1 MKKILSMFL
10 CAMMVF
16 SMSSVAFAADFNDV
30 TDTHAQ
36 YEAIET
42 LETLDIVNGFSS
54 DVYGPDVTL
63 TRAQLCTM
71 MVRAMYG
78 DDIHYN
84 DTTFADV
91 ALTHW
96 ARASIDT
103 ACRNGLMVGYG
114 DNKFGPEDT
123 LTYTQTARVILNAIG
138 YGDLAWPTGV
148 NAVAYELG
156 LYDNVSVTD
165 FNAGCTRA
173 HAAQMIYNAFDLHL
187 VKEWAG
193 EHFNTDKVFVK
204 DVLGFE
210 KTSEYVDGH
219 LYVAYK
225 DLNDKKADLFVTDIR
240 STFEKTIYPCGANQF
255 KFIDSNRAEKNSFDW
270 AKVDLFV
277 NGVDVNDTAWFVN
290 AESVIGVFDD
300 EDNLIAIYVE
310 NEGKDYIPGTIV
322 IGEDTIGLPDRVE
335 NKIKKDKNFDEK
347 TSTVT
352 YFEEDES
359 YVISNK
365 IVCGF
370 IEDHSNKSVWIDD
383 VKYTFE
389 SNHGYHDNDFIV
401 IYYNHADEIVD
412 SNVMDIENVYFY
424 NTDEDEMILHTWE
437 CEHYN
442 DNTDEPYWMTY
453 SEVNHAVE
461 LLEPGKNILYFDR
474 CEDCHAKDA
483 DRDMIT
489 IAPVD
494 YVYHVFVN
502 TTNGFDFF
510 ADNWY
515 HNDLNCQAFV
525 DANVNSD
532 KIIEVE
538 TDVIPSNWKICTVC
552 GN

>member
-30 TDTHAQ
+30 TDAHAQ

-138 YGDLAWPTGV
+138 YGDLTWPTGV

-156 LYDNVSVTD
+156 LYDNVKVTD

-240 STFEKTIYPCGANQF
+240 STFEKTIYPVGNDEY
-255 KFIDSNRAEKNSFDW
+255 KFIDSTRAEKHDVKWSEIEMY
-270 AKVDLFV
+270 V
-277 NGVDVNDTAWFVN
+277 NGELIETGRLAWFDKDY
-290 AESVIGVFDD
+290 AMTGVFDD
-300 EDNLIAIYVE
+300 EDKLIAIYVV
-310 NEGKDYIPGTIV
+310 NEGVDYIPGEELPNV
-322 IGEDTIGLPDRVE
+322 IEDDVYDDR
-335 NKIKKDKNFDEK
+335 DFDFN

-352 YFEEDES
+352 YFAEDDT

-365 IVCGF
+365 IACGF
-370 IEDHSNKSVWIDD
+370 IDTRHTKSFWIDD
-383 VKYTFE
+383 VKYTFDDP
-389 SNHGYHDNDFIV
+389 HGYAKGDFVV
-401 IYYNHADEIVD
+401 IYFNHKDEIVG
-412 SNVMDIENVYFY
+412 SKKLDI
-424 NTDEDEMILHTWE
+424 DEAFIYDVEEFIVHTWE

-442 DNTDEPYWMTY
+442 DNWDEDYWMTH
-453 SEVNHAVE
+453 SEVKYSGTEFADEMSNN
-461 LLEPGKNILYFDR
+461 GILYFDV
-474 CEDCHAKDA
+474 CDDCHANEVTEDYT
-483 DRDMIT
+483 DIV
-489 IAPVD
+489 PVEVIEIPD
-494 YVYHVFVN
+494 YVTHDDWTYVHTSDCSAVTSKPEV
-502 TTNGFDFF
+502 TPVVV
-510 ADNWY
+510 
-515 HNDLNCQAFV
+515 DL
-525 DANVNSD
+525 
-532 KIIEVE
+532 I
-538 TDVIPSNWKICTVC
+538 TCTKPHHDC
-552 GN
+552 ITGNN

>member
-16 SMSSVAFAADFNDV
+16 SMGSVAFAADFNDV
-30 TDTHAQ
+30 TDAHAQ

-42 LETLDIVNGFSS
+42 LETLDIINGFSS

-156 LYDNVSVTD
+156 LYDNVKVTD

-240 STFEKTIYPCGANQF
+240 STFEKTIYPVGNDEY
-255 KFIDSNRAEKNSFDW
+255 KFIDSTRAEKHDVKWSEIEMY
-270 AKVDLFV
+270 V
-277 NGVDVNDTAWFVN
+277 NGVLIETGRLDWFNSDYDMV
-290 AESVIGVFDD
+290 GVFDD
-300 EDNLIAIYVE
+300 EDTLIAIYVV
-310 NEGKDYIPGTIV
+310 NEGDVYIPGGIPAD
-322 IGEDTIGLPDRVE
+322 ILSEIEDD
-335 NKIKKDKNFDEK
+335 DDFDSR

-352 YFEEDES
+352 YFIEDDT
-359 YVISNK
+359 YVISNE

-370 IEDHSNKSVWIDD
+370 VSDISNKSIWIDN
-383 VKYTFE
+383 VKYTLE
-389 SNHGYHDNDFIV
+389 AGHGFDVDEFAV
-401 IYYNHADEIVD
+401 IYIDSNDEIAGWTTID
-412 SNVMDIENVYFY
+412 EPYYFNVKSMKY
-424 NTDEDEMILHTWE
+424 HTWE
-437 CEHYN
+437 CSHYN
-442 DNTDEPYWMTY
+442 DRANDNNWCTGEDEVIEYFINNDKTNTT
-453 SEVNHAVE
+453 VR
-461 LLEPGKNILYFDR
+461 FDA
-474 CEDCHAKDA
+474 CKDCHVDGRYAVS
-483 DRDMIT
+483 IPEV
-489 IAPVD
+489 IEIPD
-494 YVYHVFVN
+494 YVTHDSWSYVHTSDCPAVTSKPDV
-502 TTNGFDFF
+502 TPVVV
-510 ADNWY
+510 
-515 HNDLNCQAFV
+515 DLI
-525 DANVNSD
+525 S
-532 KIIEVE
+532 
-538 TDVIPSNWKICTVC
+538 CTKPHHEC
-552 GN
+552 ITGNN

>member
-30 TDTHAQ
+30 TDAHAQ

-156 LYDNVSVTD
+156 LYDNVKVTD

-193 EHFNTDKVFVK
+193 EHFNTDKVFLN
-204 DVLGFE
+204 DVLGFKE
-210 KTSEYVDGH
+210 VSEYIDGH

-225 DLNDKKADLFVTDIR
+225 DLNDADADLFVTDIR
-240 STFEKTIYPCGANQF
+240 STFEKTIYPSGANEY
-255 KFIDSNRAEKNSFDW
+255 KFIDSTRADEYDFDW

-352 YFEEDES
+352 YFEEDNS

-365 IVCGF
+365 IACGF
-370 IEDHSNKSVWIDD
+370 IDTRSTKSFWIDD
-383 VKYTFE
+383 VKYTFDDP
-389 SNHGYHDNDFIV
+389 HGYAKGDFVVIYFNHDDEIADSKKLDIDEAFIYDVEDFI
-401 IYYNHADEIVD
+401 I
-412 SNVMDIENVYFY
+412 
-424 NTDEDEMILHTWE
+424 HTWE
-437 CEHYN
+437 CEHYS
-442 DNTDEPYWMTY
+442 DNEDETYWRNY
-453 SEVNHAVE
+453 SDVKFSGTEFAEEMSNNGV
-461 LLEPGKNILYFDR
+461 LYFDV
-474 CEDCHAKDA
+474 CDDCHADEVTEDYTDIVPVEVIEIPEYVTHDDWTYVHTSDCSAVTSKPDVTPVVV
-483 DRDMIT
+483 DLIT
-489 IAPVD
+489 
-494 YVYHVFVN
+494 
-502 TTNGFDFF
+502 
-510 ADNWY
+510 
-515 HNDLNCQAFV
+515 
-525 DANVNSD
+525 
-532 KIIEVE
+532 
-538 TDVIPSNWKICTVC
+538 CTKPHHDC
-552 GN
+552 ITGNN

>member
-30 TDTHAQ
+30 TDAHAQ

-42 LETLDIVNGFSS
+42 LETLDIINGFSS

-156 LYDNVSVTD
+156 LYDNVKVTD

-240 STFEKTIYPCGANQF
+240 STFEKTIYPVGNDEY
-255 KFIDSNRAEKNSFDW
+255 KFIDSTRAEKHDVKWSEIEMY
-270 AKVDLFV
+270 V
-277 NGVDVNDTAWFVN
+277 NGVLIETGRLDWFNSDYDMV
-290 AESVIGVFDD
+290 GVFDD
-300 EDNLIAIYVE
+300 EDTLIAIYVV
-310 NEGKDYIPGTIV
+310 NEGDVYIPGGIPADILSEV
-322 IGEDTIGLPDRVE
+322 EDD
-335 NKIKKDKNFDEK
+335 DDFDSR

-352 YFEEDES
+352 YFIEDDT
-359 YVISNK
+359 YVISNE

-370 IEDHSNKSVWIDD
+370 VSDVSRNKGQRTSHH
-383 VKYTFE
+383 
-389 SNHGYHDNDFIV
+389 HGRY
-401 IYYNHADEIVD
+401 
-412 SNVMDIENVYFY
+412 
-424 NTDEDEMILHTWE
+424 
-437 CEHYN
+437 
-442 DNTDEPYWMTY
+442 
-453 SEVNHAVE
+453 
-461 LLEPGKNILYFDR
+461 
-474 CEDCHAKDA
+474 
-483 DRDMIT
+483 
-489 IAPVD
+489 
-494 YVYHVFVN
+494 VFVI
-502 TTNGFDFF
+502 GQSF
-510 ADNWY
+510 
-515 HNDLNCQAFV
+515 LEE
-525 DANVNSD
+525 S
-532 KIIEVE
+532 
-538 TDVIPSNWKICTVC
+538 S
-552 GN
+552 

>member
-1 MKKILSMFL
+1 MKKILSLFL
-10 CAMMVF
+10 AATMAF
-16 SMSSVAFAADFNDV
+16 SMSITAFAADFKDV
-30 TDTHAQ
+30 TESHDQ
-36 YEAIET
+36 YEAVET
-42 LETLDIVNGFSS
+42 LETLNIINGYG
-54 DVYGPDVTL
+54 DEIYGPNDIL
-63 TRAQLCTM
+63 TRAQECTM
-71 MVRAMYG
+71 LVRTMYG
-78 DDIHYN
+78 DDVHYN
-84 DTTFADV
+84 DNTFADV

-156 LYDNVSVTD
+156 LYDNVKVTD

-300 EDNLIAIYVE
+300 EDNLIAIYVT
-310 NEGKDYIPGTIV
+310 NKGDVYIPGEIPSDILNEV
-322 IGEDTIGLPDRVE
+322 EDD
-335 NKIKKDKNFDEK
+335 KDFDAR
-347 TSTVT
+347 TSTIT
-352 YFEEDES
+352 YFIEDDT
-359 YVISNK
+359 YVISNE

-370 IEDHSNKSVWIDD
+370 VSDISNKSIWIDN
-383 VKYTFE
+383 VKYTLE
-389 SNHGYHDNDFIV
+389 AGHGFDVDKFAV
-401 IYYNHADEIVD
+401 IYIDSNDEIAGWTTID
-412 SNVMDIENVYFY
+412 EPYYFNVKSMKY
-424 NTDEDEMILHTWE
+424 HTWE
-437 CEHYN
+437 CFHYN
-442 DNTDEPYWMTY
+442 DRANNNNWCIGEDEVIKYFIDNDKTNTT
-453 SEVNHAVE
+453 VR
-461 LLEPGKNILYFDR
+461 FDA
-474 CEDCHAKDA
+474 CKDCH
-483 DRDMIT
+483 
-489 IAPVD
+489 VD
-494 YVYHVFVN
+494 GRYAVSIPEVIKIPTYVTATGWSYVHTSTCDDVVN
-502 TTNGFDFF
+502 DPSGATP
-510 ADNWY
+510 Y
-515 HNDLNCQAFV
+515 EVDLA
-525 DANVNSD
+525 
-532 KIIEVE
+532 
-538 TDVIPSNWKICTVC
+538 TC
-552 GN
+552 GKTPCSKCIGN

>member
-30 TDTHAQ
+30 NENHAQ
-36 YEAIET
+36 YEAIDT
-42 LETLDIVNGFSS
+42 LETLDIINGFSS
-54 DVYGPDVTL
+54 DVYGPDAIL

-78 DDIHYN
+78 DDIHYSN
-84 DTTFADV
+84 TTFDDV

-96 ARASIDT
+96 ARAAIDT

-114 DNKFGPEDT
+114 GNKFGPEDT

-138 YGDLAWPTGV
+138 YGDLSWPTGV

-156 LYDNVSVTD
+156 LYDNVKVTD

-193 EHFNTDKVFVK
+193 EHFNTDKVFLK

-210 KTSEYVDGH
+210 KTSKYIDGH

-240 STFEKTIYPCGANQF
+240 STFEKTIYPYGENQF
-255 KFIDSNRAEKNSFDW
+255 KFIDSNRAEKHSFDW

-277 NGVDVNDTAWFVN
+277 NGADVNDPAWFVN
-290 AESVIGVFDD
+290 AESAIGVFDD
-300 EDNLIAIYVE
+300 KDNLIAIYVE
-310 NEGKDYIPGTIV
+310 NEGKDYVPGTIV
-322 IGEDTIGLPDRVE
+322 NGKDTIGLPDKVE

-352 YFEEDES
+352 YFEEDDS
-359 YVISNK
+359 YIISNK

-370 IEDHSNKSVWIDD
+370 VSDISNKSIWIDN
-383 VKYTFE
+383 VKYTLE
-389 SNHGYHDNDFIV
+389 TGHGFDIDEFAV
-401 IYYNHADEIVD
+401 IYFNYNDEIAGWD
-412 SNVMDIENVYFY
+412 MIEEPYYFNIKTMKY
-424 NTDEDEMILHTWE
+424 HTWE
-437 CEHYN
+437 CPHFN
-442 DNTDEPYWMTY
+442 DRANDDNWIHGEENVIAYYATTDKAG
-453 SEVNHAVE
+453 SIVR
-461 LLEPGKNILYFDR
+461 FDA
-474 CEDCHAKDA
+474 CKDCHSEGRYAVS
-483 DRDMIT
+483 IPEVVE
-489 IAPVD
+489 IPE
-494 YVYHVFVN
+494 YVTAEGWSYVHTSTCPAV
-502 TTNGFDFF
+502 TS
-510 ADNWY
+510 
-515 HNDLNCQAFV
+515 Q
-525 DANVNSD
+525 
-532 KIIEVE
+532 
-538 TDVIPSNWKICTVC
+538 TDVTPVVVDLITCQKPHHDCIT
-552 GN
+552 GNN

>member
-30 TDTHAQ
+30 TDAHAQ

-156 LYDNVSVTD
+156 LYDNVKVTD

-240 STFEKTIYPCGANQF
+240 STFEKPIYAV
-255 KFIDSNRAEKNSFDW
+255 KSEVYKLIDSKNAKTYTFDW
-270 AKVDLFV
+270 SGVKMYV
-277 NGVDVNDTAWFVN
+277 NGTLIETGRPTWYMG
-290 AESVIGVFDD
+290 EYEMIGVFD
-300 EDNLIAIYVE
+300 EDDKLISIYVV
-310 NEGKDYIPGTIV
+310 NEGVDYIPGEDLPNV
-322 IGEDTIGLPDRVE
+322 IEDDVYDDR
-335 NKIKKDKNFDEK
+335 DFDFN

-352 YFEEDES
+352 YFEEDDS

-365 IVCGF
+365 IACGF
-370 IEDHSNKSVWIDD
+370 IDTRSTKSFWIDD
-383 VKYTFE
+383 VKYTFDDP
-389 SNHGYHDNDFIV
+389 HGYVKGDFVVIYFNHDDEIAGSKKLDIDEAFIYDVEDFIV
-401 IYYNHADEIVD
+401 
-412 SNVMDIENVYFY
+412 
-424 NTDEDEMILHTWE
+424 HTWE

-442 DNTDEPYWMTY
+442 DNWDEDYWMNY
-453 SEVNHAVE
+453 SEVKFSGTEFADKMSNN
-461 LLEPGKNILYFDR
+461 GILYFDV
-474 CEDCHAKDA
+474 CDDCHAA
-483 DRDMIT
+483 DVTEDYTDIVPVE
-489 IAPVD
+489 APVVVIPK
-494 YVYHVFVN
+494 YVTH
-502 TTNGFDFF
+502 
-510 ADNWY
+510 DNWDFI
-515 HNDLNCQAFV
+515 HDSTC
-525 DANVNSD
+525 S
-532 KIIEVE
+532 
-538 TDVIPSNWKICTVC
+538 DVINDTSGVIPYEVNLITNEKSRHSCIT
-552 GN
+552 GNN

>member
-30 TDTHAQ
+30 TDAHAQ

-156 LYDNVSVTD
+156 LYDNVKVTD

-204 DVLGFE
+204 NVLGFE

-270 AKVDLFV
+270 AKVDLLV
-277 NGVDVNDTAWFVN
+277 NGVDVDDTKWFVN

-300 EDNLIAIYVE
+300 EDNLIAIYVT
-310 NEGKDYIPGTIV
+310 NEGKDFLPGAN
-322 IGEDTIGLPDRVE
+322 LPNAIERDVLR
-335 NKIKKDKNFDEK
+335 DKAYNAN

-389 SNHGYHDNDFIV
+389 SNHGFHDNDFIV
-401 IYYNHADEIVD
+401 IYFNHNDEIVD
-412 SNVMDIENVYFY
+412 AEAMKLADVYHY
-424 NTDEDEMILHTWE
+424 DTDEMIVHTWE

-442 DNTDEPYWMTY
+442 DY
-453 SEVNHAVE
+453 SEEDFWMNYYEVKQAID
-461 LLEPGKNILYFDR
+461 LLEDGEDILYFER
-474 CEDCHAKDA
+474 CDDCHATDA
-483 DRDMIT
+483 DRNIVT
-489 IAPVD
+489 IAPAPAR
-494 YVYHVFVN
+494 YVTQTAWENFHKIDC
-502 TTNGFDFF
+502 TRL
-510 ADNWY
+510 
-515 HNDLNCQAFV
+515 NDAERE
-525 DANVNSD
+525 A
-532 KIIEVE
+532 
-538 TDVIPSNWKICTVC
+538 VIPYNESMTQTACPTCI
-552 GN
+552 GNN